1 MSALGSVPLYP
12 CDPLFPCK
20 GLCYNLRAVERAA
33 KEGCFPVL
41 PGLLA
46 AAHVPALQVDL
57 HGLRILHVLRGLLL
71 M

>member
-1 MSALGSVPLYP
+1 
-12 CDPLFPCK
+12 
-20 GLCYNLRAVERAA
+20 
-33 KEGCFPVL
+33 
-41 PGLLA
+41 LLA